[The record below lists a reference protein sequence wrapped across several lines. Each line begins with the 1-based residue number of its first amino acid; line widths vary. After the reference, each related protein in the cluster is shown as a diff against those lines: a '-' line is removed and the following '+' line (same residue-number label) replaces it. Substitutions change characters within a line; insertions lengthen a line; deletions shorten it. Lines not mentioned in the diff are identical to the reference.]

1 MLTVIFKLKNRLKK
15 LSVEEGT
22 SILDVAR
29 KQDIEIEGSCE
40 GSLACSTC
48 HVFIDENWINKL
60 SPANEDEKEML
71 GLLPDIKKNSRLGCQ
86 VILTKNLDGIV
97 ITIPNND

>member
-48 HVFIDENWINKL
+48 HVFY
-60 SPANEDEKEML
+60 
-71 GLLPDIKKNSRLGCQ
+71 R
-86 VILTKNLDGIV
+86 
-97 ITIPNND
+97 